1 MTPTDKATRMLNALT
16 GLTVGVAAR
25 SGIARFLANATTED
39 LAALYDATV
48 TGESE

>member
-1 MTPTDKATRMLNALT
+1 MTPSDKAARMLDALT

-25 SGIARFLANATTED
+25 AAIAQFLANVTTEQ

-48 TGESE
+48 TGESK